1 VSEIFNDF
9 REIDYPIID
18 ADAHVQEP
26 PDLWQSRAPARFKD
40 RAPRVERT
48 EHGDLWL
55 FDAGKARQPV
65 GLTACAGL
73 SFLDFRPAGHRYDA
87 IRPGM
92 YEPRAR
98 LKDMDI
104 DKIYAQVLYPSVTLT
119 GAKTYTDDR
128 ELQKF
133 CVRAYNEWMTE
144 FCANS
149 GGRLIGLGIVP
160 TTGLDDAVTE
170 LEWMIKNG
178 LRGAIISRMP
188 SGDYD
193 PRPEDARFFGLAQ
206 EADVPVHVHIGSF
219 LRLSP
224 SEAQKGPAFD
234 ELTFLGRAGGTKAG
248 ANTLPVTCD
257 LIFSGL
263 WDQFTRLKIVLVE
276 ANVGWI
282 PTLLEQTDDM
292 YLRYRWFTK
301 AVDKM
306 RDMPSEIFHR
316 HFWATFMIDTV
327 GMQLR
332 YRMNIDHLM
341 WSSDYPHTGTDW
353 PNSRVTLD
361 RLFRGIPKVEVRKM
375 LHDNVKALYRLDHI
389 PDTL

>member
-1 VSEIFNDF
+1 MSDIFKDF

-26 PDLWQSRAPARFKD
+26 PDLWQSRAPASLKA

-48 EHGDLWL
+48 EHGDIWL
-55 FDAGKARQPV
+55 FDDGKARQPV

-73 SFLDFRPAGHRYDA
+73 SFLDFKPAGHRYDL

-98 LKDMDI
+98 LRDMDI
-104 DKIYAQVLYPSVTLT
+104 DKIYAAVLYPSVTLT
-119 GAKTYTDDR
+119 GAKTYSDDP
-128 ELQKF
+128 ELQRF

-144 FCANS
+144 FCAEAD
-149 GGRLIGLGIVP
+149 GRLVGLGIIP
-160 TTGLDDAVTE
+160 TTGLDDAVGE
-170 LEWMIKNG
+170 LEWCIKHG

-188 SGDYD
+188 SGGYD
-193 PRPEDARFFGLAQ
+193 PQAQDAKFFGLAQ

-224 SEAQKGPAFD
+224 GEAQKGPNFT

-263 WDQFTRLKIVLVE
+263 WDQFTRLKVVLVE
-276 ANVGWI
+276 ANIGWI

-292 YLRYRWFTK
+292 YLRYRWFTG
-301 AVDKM
+301 AVEKM
-306 RDMPSEIFHR
+306 SLMPSEIFQR
-316 HFWATFMIDTV
+316 HFWATFMVDTV

-332 YRMNIDHLM
+332 DRMNIDHLM
-341 WSSDYPHTGTDW
+341 WSTDYPHTGTDW
-353 PNSRVTLD
+353 PNSRVTID
-361 RLFRGIPKVEVRKM
+361 RLFRGIPKVEVKKM
-375 LHDNVKALYRLDHI
+375 LHDNVRALYRLDHL
-389 PDTL
+389 PERV